1 MITALAGF
9 AAGSIHVLSGPDH
22 LAAVSPLAL
31 ESNKPRWTI
40 GFRWGLGHTGGVFL
54 VGLIALAS
62 REVIPLDY
70 ISSISERLVG
80 VVLIAIGVWGLHK
93 ALFKN
98 VHTHQHAHDGTEH
111 VHIHIHGTPERH
123 SQPDAH
129 RHTHAAFAVGIIH
142 GLAGSSHLLGVLPAL
157 LLPTRVEALTY
168 LLFFGMGTICA
179 MMIFTS
185 FLGLVVNRF
194 AHRGIKI
201 YKQLLIATSAAAIGI
216 GGVWLYF

>member
-1 MITALAGF
+1 MITALAGL

-31 ESNKPRWTI
+31 ETNKSKWTI

-62 REVIPLDY
+62 REVIPLDA
-70 ISSISERLVG
+70 ISSVSERLVG
-80 VVLIAIGVWGLHK
+80 IVLIGIGVWGLHK
-93 ALFKN
+93 ALSKN
-98 VHTHQHAHDGTEH
+98 IHTHQHTHDGSEH
-111 VHIHIHGTPERH
+111 VHIHIHGTPKLHGRPE
-123 SQPDAH
+123 AH

-157 LLPTRVEALTY
+157 LLPTRLEALTY
-168 LLFFGMGTICA
+168 LLFFGIGTISA
-179 MMIFTS
+179 MMMFTG
-185 FLGLVVNRF
+185 FLGLVLSRF
-194 AHRGIKI
+194 TLRGIKI